1 MNLVELENGAKEWTF
16 RPSQYIQEAVQNV
29 ESYFKERELKLPA
42 RARAPIRKNYCP
54 GIDETADLEPVD
66 AAYYQTLIG
75 ILWWT
80 VKLGRVNICTEFFLL
95 SSYLDLL

>member
-1 MNLVELENGAKEWTF
+1 MVELSNGTKAWAF
-16 RPSQYIQEAVQNV
+16 SSPQYVQEAVQNV

-66 AAYYQTLIG
+66 AAYYQSLID
-75 ILWWT
+75 ILWWIFE
-80 VKLGRVNICTEFFLL
+80 LGKSIFALRFP
-95 SSYLDLL
+95 

>member
-1 MNLVELENGAKEWTF
+1 MVELSNGTKAWAF
-16 RPSQYIQEAVQNV
+16 SSPQYVQEAVQNV

-80 VKLGRVNICTEFFLL
+80 VKLGRVNICTEVSLL
-95 SSYLDLL
+95 SSCLDLP